1 MKKIKL
7 YTTEDRMTLVLY
19 AGLLE
24 AEGFDVEVRNDLQGA
39 MGGLPTDRCWPEI
52 WVAERHQDAASRT
65 LERIRA
71 GADQAGGEPWDCSCG
86 ETMEPQFEVCWS
98 CGAERP

>member
-7 YTTEDRMTLVLY
+7 YTTEDRMTLSLY

-24 AEGFDVEVRNDLQGA
+24 AEGLEVEVRNDFLAGA

-52 WVAERHQDAASRT
+52 WVPERQQAAAERA

-71 GADQAGGEPWDCSCG
+71 GEADGTVWTCSCG
-86 ETMEPQFEVCWS
+86 ESIEPQFGQCWA
-98 CGAERP
+98 CGADRP